1 MHFRG
6 LGISGE
12 KRCLEAVAHK
22 FLDISD
28 FNVEFYLLE
37 VFICKLSFWDNF
49 RDFNFGRLLNWF
61 LLYFTTF
68 LSILFCIF
76 FLLFHLF
83 LLLCFG
89 LLFFDLFYLHI
100 LHSIDV
106 RELDMIS
113 DIGIVNIEH
122 GDGVRVSH
130 QYLQFATISQIT
142 HKLLQFAYLIP
153 SHVQASQFRE
163 DPGEPSERSIIDL
176 IAADR
181 EQLQTMPFPQL
192 HLRNTVKIK
201 VELFAII
208 WYIFDCLDKSSVT
221 LMLFCISCST
231 LMFLKRS
238 IVSSIW
244 VIFCCWK
251 DRCL

>member
-12 KRCLEAVAHK
+12 KRCLEAVADK
-22 FLDISD
+22 FLDVSD

-37 VFICKLSFWDNF
+37 VFICKLSLWDNF
-49 RDFNFGRLLNWF
+49 RDFNLGRLLNCF
-61 LLYFTTF
+61 LLDFTSF
-68 LSILFCIF
+68 LSSILFCIF

-83 LLLCFG
+83 LLLYFG

-106 RELDMIS
+106 CELNMVSNIR
-113 DIGIVNIEH
+113 IVNIEH
-122 GDGVRVSH
+122 GNGVRVSH
-130 QYLQFATISQIT
+130 QYLQFATIAQT
-142 HKLLQFAYLIP
+142 TDKLLQFAYLIP
-153 SHVQASQFRE
+153 SHIQASQLRE
-163 DPGEPSERSIIDL
+163 ESGEPSEGTIIDL

-201 VELFAII
+201 VELFAIFGDI
-208 WYIFDCLDKSSVT
+208 LDSFDAILHQLQHFDV
-221 LMLFCISCST
+221 FEA
-231 LMFLKRS
+231 KRR
-238 IVSSIW
+238 IVDMGDI
-244 VIFCCWK
+244 
-251 DRCL
+251 LLLEG

>member
-1 MHFRG
+1 
-6 LGISGE
+6 
-12 KRCLEAVAHK
+12 
-22 FLDISD
+22 
-28 FNVEFYLLE
+28 
-37 VFICKLSFWDNF
+37 
-49 RDFNFGRLLNWF
+49 
-61 LLYFTTF
+61 
-68 LSILFCIF
+68 
-76 FLLFHLF
+76 
-83 LLLCFG
+83 
-89 LLFFDLFYLHI
+89 
-100 LHSIDV
+100 
-106 RELDMIS
+106 MIS

-122 GDGVRVSH
+122 GNGVRVSH

-153 SHVQASQFRE
+153 SHIQASQLRE
-163 DPGEPSERSIIDL
+163 YSGEPSERTIINL

-192 HLRNTVKIK
+192 HLRNAVKIK
-201 VELFAII
+201 VELFAIFGDI
-208 WYIFDCLDKSSVT
+208 LDSLDKSGVT

-231 LMFLKRS
+231 LMFLKQS